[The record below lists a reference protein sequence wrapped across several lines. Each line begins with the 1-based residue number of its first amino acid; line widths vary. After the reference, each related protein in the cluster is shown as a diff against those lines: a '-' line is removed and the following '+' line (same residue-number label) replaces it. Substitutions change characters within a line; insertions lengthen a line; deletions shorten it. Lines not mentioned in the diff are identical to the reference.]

1 MNNPQIPTLGSELA
15 PILQLVKVILDFLDQ
30 VEIILLLKTQLQ
42 WDVAAILS
50 IELDGS
56 WTGVVVI

>member
-30 VEIILLLKTQLQ
+30 VEIILLLKTQ
-42 WDVAAILS
+42 
-50 IELDGS
+50 
-56 WTGVVVI
+56 